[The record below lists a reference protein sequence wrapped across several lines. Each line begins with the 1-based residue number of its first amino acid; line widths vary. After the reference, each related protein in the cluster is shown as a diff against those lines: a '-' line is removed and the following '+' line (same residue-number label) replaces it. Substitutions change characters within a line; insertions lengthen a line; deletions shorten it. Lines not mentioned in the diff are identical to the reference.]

1 MSDRYDS
8 KFFAVQFA
16 SNLRADSGLFPTR
29 VVTKLRIRPEESDS
43 EVQKYRQKA
52 NSVPR
57 YVFGSGKN
65 LPLHPSLQAMG
76 SHYFNW

>member
-8 KFFAVQFA
+8 KVFAVQFA
-16 SNLRADSGLFPTR
+16 GNLRADSEPAPAR
-29 VVTKLRIRPEESDS
+29 VVTRLRIRSEETDR
-43 EVQKYRQKA
+43 EVQKHRQNA

-65 LPLHPSLQAMG
+65 LPLHLSLQAIG
-76 SHYFNW
+76 SHYFTW